1 VNVASARTVLAINA
15 GSSSVKCALFTLAA
29 DPQLR
34 RREVIDGLAVLSV
47 PRLIDWIGAEAGG
60 GPLGAIGHRIVH
72 GGPAYR
78 EPHLITGEVIQ
89 ALKELIPL
97 APNHLSDAIALIEA
111 LRRARPE
118 VPQVACFDTAFHA
131 DLPEVVRR
139 LPIPEVYAARGVRR
153 YGFHGL
159 SYAFLLQ
166 ELARLAGPAAANS
179 RLILAHLGNGSSLAA
194 VRDGRSVDTTMGFT
208 PMGGVVMSTR
218 SGDLDP
224 GVVTYLL
231 RVARLSADGAEELFS
246 HEAGLLGISGVSGDM
261 RALLE
266 RESGDPRC
274 RLAVE
279 MYAYSIRKTIGA
291 FAASLG
297 GLDTL
302 VFSGGIGEHAAAVR
316 ARICDGLAFLGI
328 TLDADR
334 NAAHAAVISAS
345 EAAVTVRVI
354 PTDEELMV
362 ARASFTLLGSRDVS

>member
-1 VNVASARTVLAINA
+1 MLAINA

-29 DPQLR
+29 EPQLR
-34 RREVIDGLAVLSV
+34 RREIIDGLAASSA
-47 PRLIDWIGAEAGG
+47 PRLVDWIGAEAGNG
-60 GPLGAIGHRIVH
+60 SLGAIGHRVVH

-78 EPHLITGEVIQ
+78 EPRLITDAVIQ

-111 LRRARPE
+111 FRRATPE

-131 DLPEVVRR
+131 DLPEVARR
-139 LPIPEVYAARGVRR
+139 LPVPEMYDARGVRR

-166 ELARLAGPAAANS
+166 ELARLAGPAAANG

-194 VRDGRSVDTTMGFT
+194 VRDGRSVDTTMGLT

-224 GVVTYLL
+224 GVLTYLL
-231 RVARLSADGAEELFS
+231 RVAGLSADGAEELLS
-246 HEAGLLGISGVSGDM
+246 HEAGLLGISGISGDM
-261 RALLE
+261 RVLLE
-266 RESGDPRC
+266 HESRDPKC
-274 RLAVE
+274 RLAIE
-279 MYAYSIRKTIGA
+279 MYAYSIRKAIGA

-316 ARICDGLAFLGI
+316 ARICEGLAFLGI
-328 TLDADR
+328 TLDAGR
-334 NAAHAAVISAS
+334 NAAHAAVISTS

-362 ARASFTLLGSRDVS
+362 ARASYTLLDSQHSS